1 MAFDPVAFNDKY
13 FSVIIGDDD
22 HHHGE
27 IPPCESV
34 NINDVLFEE
43 LKTIENL
50 DTSSFDEAIDKIF
63 ASKNSVY
70 FITGKAGTGKSVFI
84 SYFRTKTNKN
94 IAVVAPT
101 GVAALNAK
109 GETIHSFFG
118 FPIGVIDIDEDIKK
132 TNAEKFQALDV
143 LIIDEVSMVRADMF
157 DAIEKMLRLNGP
169 DKDKP
174 FGGVK
179 IILVGDLYQL
189 KPIVSKREESKYISA
204 NYQHEWFFA
213 AHSFSKYKLEIDSF
227 EFTKIFRQ
235 SDSVFINILNNV
247 RVNNRKNIN
256 LINERISDTFSNE
269 TTILA
274 PKNDIANQIN
284 ERNLEKLPGET
295 KIYIGEKEG
304 SFELNEEKLPAPLKL
319 HLKVGAQV
327 MFLKNDSNKRWVN
340 GTIGKVLELGN
351 NYVKVE
357 IKNKSGKFIYDV
369 GSSGWEK
376 YKIAYEKK
384 TKKLLSEIVGSY
396 TQIPLR
402 LAWAI
407 TIHKSQGL
415 TFDNLRLD
423 LGRNGIFAHGQLY
436 VALSRCRT
444 LNGLSLKHPIRLSDF
459 ICDPIINNFY
469 TELENSCNN

>member
-1 MAFDPVAFNDKY
+1 MSFDPVAFNDKY
-13 FSVIIGDDD
+13 FSVIIGDDCD
-22 HHHGE
+22 K
-27 IPPCESV
+27 IPPRKSV
-34 NINDVLFEE
+34 NINDVLFDE
-43 LKTIENL
+43 LKTIDNL
-50 DTSSFDEAIDKIF
+50 DTSAFDEAIDKIF
-63 ASKNSVY
+63 NSKDPVF

-118 FPIGVIDIDEDIKK
+118 FPPRVIDIDNDIQE
-132 TNAEKFQALDV
+132 TNAEKHQALDV

-169 DKDKP
+169 KKGLP

-189 KPIVSKREESKYISA
+189 KPIVAKREESKYVSA

-213 AHSFSKYKLEIDSF
+213 AHCFSKFKLEIDSF

-235 SDSVFINILNNV
+235 SDPLFIDILNNV
-247 RVNNRKNIN
+247 RLNNTEYIR
-256 LINERISDTFSNE
+256 LINEKTSRIFNNE
-269 TTILA
+269 TTILTT
-274 PKNDIANQIN
+274 KNDIANQIN
-284 ERNLEKLPGET
+284 EQNLEKLPEKV
-295 KIYIGEKEG
+295 KIYHGRKEG
-304 SFELNEEKLPAPLKL
+304 YFELNEEKLPAPLKL

-340 GTIGKVLELGN
+340 GTTGKVLELHDD
-351 NYVKVE
+351 YVKVE
-357 IKNKSGKFIYDV
+357 IQNKSGKFIYNV
-369 GSSGWEK
+369 GTAGWEK

-384 TKKLLSEIVGSY
+384 SKKLLSENVGSY

-415 TFDNLRLD
+415 TFDSLRINL
-423 LGRNGIFAHGQLY
+423 GSGTFAHGQLY
-436 VALSRCRT
+436 VALSRCRS
-444 LNGLSLKHPIRLSDF
+444 LKGLSLKRPIQLSDF
-459 ICDPIINNFY
+459 ICEPTIHKFY